1 MIWRHISWSVRA
13 FSLHIWFECV
23 KILLNLATN
32 ELRFPILFYLVTDLT
47 NEFRFVCVYYVS
59 VRFSTCSHQ
68 EYKLCFSLTTYKLC
82 VKRMREKELFVT
94 YFLAWTFL
102 HAFYDL
108 LIKGFECVLWYCFIS
123 VCLDNHLYVY
133 LFKIL
138 FIIIRISSVLLKL
151 SFFLSFLLGAFTR
164 FDYSMCVYVIFFFRE
179 NIVSRIYSN
188 FKMLISRLSC
198 IFTNLSYRN
207 WIWRRARLGWCIQ
220 HSF

>member
-1 MIWRHISWSVRA
+1 M
-13 FSLHIWFECV
+13 
-23 KILLNLATN
+23 
-32 ELRFPILFYLVTDLT
+32 
-47 NEFRFVCVYYVS
+47 
-59 VRFSTCSHQ
+59 
-68 EYKLCFSLTTYKLC
+68 
-82 VKRMREKELFVT
+82 
-94 YFLAWTFL
+94 
-102 HAFYDL
+102 L
-108 LIKGFECVLWYCFIS
+108 LIFWLEHFCMHFMIYWLRALNFVLWYCFIS

-188 FKMLISRLSC
+188 FKTLISRLSC

-207 WIWRRARLGWCIQ
+207 WIWRRARLGWCTAFILTIELFNTLSQ
-220 HSF
+220 FDSSQIFS